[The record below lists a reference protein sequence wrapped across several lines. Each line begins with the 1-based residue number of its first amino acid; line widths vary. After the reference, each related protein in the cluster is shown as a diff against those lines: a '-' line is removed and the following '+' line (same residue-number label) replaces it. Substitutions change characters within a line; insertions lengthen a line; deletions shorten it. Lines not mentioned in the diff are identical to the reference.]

1 MAPQNNVWNGWR
13 KDSALVIWTTATLSA
28 CHIVTCKTNN
38 KQIMQEGHINN
49 VSLLPLY
56 KKEIPNMLTEDT
68 ICAISTAPGKGG
80 IAIARVSGKE
90 AITITDRLFRAARP
104 GKTDPGSQPDSW
116 PMATLWIPDGK
127 VIDTVLV
134 SVFRAPHSF
143 YRRGFYRDFVSWFTL
158 YTATDIT
165 ATHWLRMPNGSAW
178 RIYQTRLH
186 EWQDGP
192 KPSRGGG
199 RPYRLQLGSISSMLP
214 WIRWEEAFLVNWPT
228 SGHLCSNSCR

>member
-1 MAPQNNVWNGWR
+1 
-13 KDSALVIWTTATLSA
+13 
-28 CHIVTCKTNN
+28 
-38 KQIMQEGHINN
+38 
-49 VSLLPLY
+49 
-56 KKEIPNMLTEDT
+56 MLTEDT

-104 GKTDPGSQPDSW
+104 GKHSDPGSQPDSD
-116 PMATLWIPDGK
+116 LWRHCGYRWQSDWYCIG
-127 VIDTVLV
+127 I
-134 SVFRAPHSF
+134 SVQGSPLF